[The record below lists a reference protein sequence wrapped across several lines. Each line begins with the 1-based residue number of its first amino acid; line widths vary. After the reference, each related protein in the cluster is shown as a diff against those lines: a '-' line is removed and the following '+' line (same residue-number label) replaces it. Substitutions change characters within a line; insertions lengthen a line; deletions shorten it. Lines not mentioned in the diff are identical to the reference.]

1 MTSDK
6 VLRVVMLFIIFFS
19 DNFFIYLDKNKRQG
33 VKGAN
38 VVVILHLIRL

>member
-6 VLRVVMLFIIFFS
+6 VLRVLMLFIILYFFS

-33 VKGAN
+33 VKGGN
-38 VVVILHLIRL
+38 VVCYLAFN